1 VQEIVAAPV
10 MKEQVAAPARE
21 KPALVVVED
30 PASPLVVC
38 GYLRLDLRRLD
49 HQILALMA
57 FTILI
62 LLLNLWSMSSDLK
75 AIRLELHEVTML
87 LKKVAAAKDK

>member
-1 VQEIVAAPV
+1 MQEIVAAPA

-38 GYLRLDLRRLD
+38 GFLDLRRLD